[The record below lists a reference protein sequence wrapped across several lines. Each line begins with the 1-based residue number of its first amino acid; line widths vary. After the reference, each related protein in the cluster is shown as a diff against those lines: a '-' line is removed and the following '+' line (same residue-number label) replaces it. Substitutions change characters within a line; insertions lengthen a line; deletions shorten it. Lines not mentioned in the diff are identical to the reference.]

1 MVKRSVGF
9 LPYLLLV
16 LVIAVAA
23 AAVTMAPSYRECVQ
37 DYEKLESQDQ
47 SRIPPTVLAAIDCEG
62 EFLDR
67 NQAALTTI
75 AIVFI
80 AFFAFTLQRSTTRL
94 WKTGERQVA
103 VAETAAQTARLSAQ
117 AVVDSERAHLFV
129 SVRATNLEQP
139 LKRARLDDGPEPT
152 IATPLEPP
160 SVDYVL
166 SNYGRTLALLKE
178 VKHGLTW
185 ESPDGLRSYQSGVQA
200 PLEVVMPNTDSRTLS
215 CRFRGDFTSRE
226 ARSLATGKRTL
237 QFFGEAIFL
246 DAFGHTRGVRWQCR
260 CAGGNFDLIGHQ
272 EIEPEPM
279 AREAAA
285 G

>member
-1 MVKRSVGF
+1 MVKRPVGI

-16 LVIAVAA
+16 LVIAAAA
-23 AAVTMAPSYRECVQ
+23 AAVTLAPSYRECVQ
-37 DYEKLESQDQ
+37 EYEKLESQGQ

-80 AFFAFTLQRSTTRL
+80 AFFAFSLQRSTARL
-94 WKTGERQVA
+94 WKVGERQAA

-117 AVVDSERAHLFV
+117 AAVDSERAHLFV

-139 LKRARLDDGPEPT
+139 LKRARLEDGPEPS
-152 IATPLEPP
+152 IATPLDPP

-178 VKHGLTW
+178 IKHGLTW
-185 ESPDGLRSYQSGVQA
+185 ESPDGRRSYQAGVQA
-200 PLEVVMPNTDSRTLS
+200 PLEVIMPNTDSRTIS
-215 CRFRGDFTSRE
+215 CRFRGDFTTRE

-246 DAFGHTRGVRWQCR
+246 DAFGQTRGLRWQCR
-260 CAGGNFDLIGHQ
+260 CAGGNFELIGHQ
-272 EIEPEPM
+272 EIAPEPRV
-279 AREAAA
+279 RETQA